1 MSSPADQVLQAYD
14 HYRVEDQVAYYR
26 RQTIICERALRR
38 TTRISAVLLVFAALF
53 GSLGAVDEARRG
65 MWAFMAAT
73 FAALSTAIA
82 AYEVAFGFERLSRQY
97 ADTLSALMLAYAAGP
112 TAPDDQ
118 NVEQHVALVERL
130 LRSEVDSWSHL
141 STDAPR
147 APASPDSSR
156 EGASG

>member
-1 MSSPADQVLQAYD
+1 VLAAYD
-14 HYRVEDQVAYYR
+14 RYRVDEQVAYYR
-26 RQTIICERALRR
+26 RQTAMYERALRR
-38 TTRISAVLLVFAALF
+38 TTRISALLLVMASLF
-53 GSLGAVDEARRG
+53 GALGAVDTPRRG
-65 MWAFMAAT
+65 MWAFMAAS

-97 ADTLSALMLAYAAGP
+97 ADTLSALMLADAERP

-141 STDAPR
+141 SADTPRTADTSNPDA
-147 APASPDSSR
+147 S
-156 EGASG
+156 